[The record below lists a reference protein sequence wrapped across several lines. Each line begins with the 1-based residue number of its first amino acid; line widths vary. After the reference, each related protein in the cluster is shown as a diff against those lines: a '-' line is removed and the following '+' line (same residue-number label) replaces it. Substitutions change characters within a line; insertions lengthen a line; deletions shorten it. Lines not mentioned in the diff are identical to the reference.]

1 MALLKKRGCA
11 GCQPAGEPLAG
22 EGKASPDPLFFPKRH
37 ASYAG
42 ILIAF
47 LAVTFVAGGHIDFS
61 FLDAAKDFP
70 GGFVWFVDQF
80 MPNAKAFDQM
90 GKIASALAMTILD
103 AIAAGTL
110 AAVIAF
116 ILAVIASRVSGVG
129 GPVQMVIRAFATV
142 LRNIP
147 TVAWGFI
154 LLFSFKQAEF
164 TGFLALFFKSL
175 GFLTRAF
182 IETIDEADAGSIEAL
197 KATGA
202 SKLQIIVHGVFPLSL
217 TQVVSWVLYMIET
230 NFRDATLVG
239 MLTGTGIGFVFN
251 WYYRTF
257 KYPTAGLVIICIAVA
272 VIVVEA
278 VSNYVRRRIGAP
290 DGHSGEMRAS
300 HGKIKVRVRTTSGT
314 VLAVLVA
321 FLAIATT
328 YTMVNMGYGSADT
341 IQAASD
347 LVEYFKLMFLS
358 PYLSNYTWADM
369 FEGLAV
375 ALCIAVL
382 ATAGGA
388 LIALVLSLLAASNL
402 SNKLVS
408 NIIKT
413 VMAIIRSVPTII
425 WVLVFTVAIG
435 LGSEA
440 AVIGMMFHTV
450 SFLTKAFSEAFEE
463 VDQGSLEA
471 LKATGATWWQQ
482 IARGVFPDKLNEIL
496 SWIFIR
502 FENNFVGAVTV
513 GAIAGSGGIGY
524 YLYIVANY
532 MFNWHEMGLIIY
544 LCLAVSVTLEII
556 ATQLRKRFIVHR

>member
-1 MALLKKRGCA
+1 M
-11 GCQPAGEPLAG
+11 E
-22 EGKASPDPLFFPKRH
+22 
-37 ASYAG
+37 
-42 ILIAF
+42 
-47 LAVTFVAGGHIDFS
+47 V
-61 FLDAAKDFP
+61 
-70 GGFVWFVDQF
+70 
-80 MPNAKAFDQM
+80 
-90 GKIASALAMTILD
+90 
-103 AIAAGTL
+103 
-110 AAVIAF
+110 
-116 ILAVIASRVSGVG
+116 SRI
-129 GPVQMVIRAFATV
+129 PVIRI
-142 LRNIP
+142 LR
-147 TVAWGFI
+147 
-154 LLFSFKQAEF
+154 
-164 TGFLALFFKSL
+164 
-175 GFLTRAF
+175 
-182 IETIDEADAGSIEAL
+182 ADAGSIEAL

-290 DGHSGEMRAS
+290 GGHSGEMRAS
-300 HGKIKVRVRTTSGT
+300 RGKIKVRVRTASGT

-375 ALCIAVL
+375 TLCIAVL

-496 SWIFIR
+496 SWTFIR

>member
-1 MALLKKRGCA
+1 MALLKKHGCA

-70 GGFVWFVDQF
+70 GGFVWFIEQF

-90 GKIASALAMTILD
+90 GKITSALAMTILD

-300 HGKIKVRVRTTSGT
+300 RGKIKVRVRTTSGT
-314 VLAVLVA
+314 VLSVLVA
-321 FLAIATT
+321 FLAVATT

-341 IQAASD
+341 MQAASD

-375 ALCIAVL
+375 TLCIAVL

-413 VMAIIRSVPTII
+413 AMAIIRSVPTII

>member
-1 MALLKKRGCA
+1 MIHKLARALTRKPR
-11 GCQPAGEPLAG
+11 
-22 EGKASPDPLFFPKRH
+22 
-37 ASYAG
+37 
-42 ILIAF
+42 LIAF

-129 GPVQMVIRAFATV
+129 GPIQMVIRAFATV

-347 LVEYFKLMFLS
+347 LIEYFKLMFLS

-375 ALCIAVL
+375 TLCIAVL

-471 LKATGATWWQQ
+471 LRATGATWWQQ

>member
-1 MALLKKRGCA
+1 MTLLKKRGCA
-11 GCQPAGEPLAG
+11 GCQPAGEPLAD

-47 LAVTFVAGGHIDFS
+47 IAVTFVAGEHIDFG

-70 GGFVWFVDQF
+70 GGFVWFVEQF

-116 ILAVIASRVSGVG
+116 ILAVIASRVSGGRRPCPDGHPRVCDGAPQYPDCRVG
-129 GPVQMVIRAFATV
+129 LHPSLLLQAGGIHRLSGAV
-142 LRNIP
+142 LQKPRFP
-147 TVAWGFI
+147 
-154 LLFSFKQAEF
+154 
-164 TGFLALFFKSL
+164 
-175 GFLTRAF
+175 
-182 IETIDEADAGSIEAL
+182 DACLHRDDRRGGCRVDRGAQGN
-197 KATGA
+197 GA

-257 KYPTAGLVIICIAVA
+257 KYPTAGTVIICIAVA

-347 LVEYFKLMFLS
+347 PVEYFKLMFLS

-375 ALCIAVL
+375 TLCIAVL

-402 SNKLVS
+402 SNKFVS

-513 GAIAGSGGIGY
+513 GAIANSGGIGY

-532 MFNWHEMGLIIY
+532 MFNWHEMGTIIY

>member
-1 MALLKKRGCA
+1 MTLLKKRGCA
-11 GCQPAGEPLAG
+11 GCQLAGEPLAG

-47 LAVTFVAGGHIDFS
+47 IAVTFVAGEHIDFG

-278 VSNYVRRRIGAP
+278 VSNYVRPTVI
-290 DGHSGEMRAS
+290 
-300 HGKIKVRVRTTSGT
+300 RVRCALRTGRLRCACARRRAPCSPC
-314 VLAVLVA
+314 
-321 FLAIATT
+321 
-328 YTMVNMGYGSADT
+328 
-341 IQAASD
+341 
-347 LVEYFKLMFLS
+347 LS
-358 PYLSNYTWADM
+358 PS
-369 FEGLAV
+369 
-375 ALCIAVL
+375 
-382 ATAGGA
+382 
-388 LIALVLSLLAASNL
+388 SPS
-402 SNKLVS
+402 
-408 NIIKT
+408 
-413 VMAIIRSVPTII
+413 RR
-425 WVLVFTVAIG
+425 
-435 LGSEA
+435 
-440 AVIGMMFHTV
+440 
-450 SFLTKAFSEAFEE
+450 LTR
-463 VDQGSLEA
+463 
-471 LKATGATWWQQ
+471 W
-482 IARGVFPDKLNEIL
+482 
-496 SWIFIR
+496 
-502 FENNFVGAVTV
+502 
-513 GAIAGSGGIGY
+513 
-524 YLYIVANY
+524 
-532 MFNWHEMGLIIY
+532 
-544 LCLAVSVTLEII
+544 
-556 ATQLRKRFIVHR
+556 

>member
-90 GKIASALAMTILD
+90 GKITSALAMTILD

-110 AAVIAF
+110 AAIIAF

-154 LLFSFKQAEF
+154 QAEF

-202 SKLQIIVHGVFPLSL
+202 SRLQIIVHGVFPLSL
-217 TQVVSWVLYMIET
+217 AQVVSWVLYMIET

-300 HGKIKVRVRTTSGT
+300 RGKIKVRVRTASGT

-321 FLAIATT
+321 FLAVATT

-341 IQAASD
+341 MQAASD

-358 PYLSNYTWADM
+358 HYLSNYTWADM

-375 ALCIAVL
+375 TLCIAVL

-413 VMAIIRSVPTII
+413 AMAIIRSVPTII

-482 IARGVFPDKLNEIL
+482 VARGVFPDKLNEIL

>member
-1 MALLKKRGCA
+1 M
-11 GCQPAGEPLAG
+11 
-22 EGKASPDPLFFPKRH
+22 
-37 ASYAG
+37 
-42 ILIAF
+42 
-47 LAVTFVAGGHIDFS
+47 
-61 FLDAAKDFP
+61 
-70 GGFVWFVDQF
+70 
-80 MPNAKAFDQM
+80 
-90 GKIASALAMTILD
+90 
-103 AIAAGTL
+103 
-110 AAVIAF
+110 
-116 ILAVIASRVSGVG
+116 
-129 GPVQMVIRAFATV
+129 
-142 LRNIP
+142 
-147 TVAWGFI
+147 
-154 LLFSFKQAEF
+154 
-164 TGFLALFFKSL
+164 
-175 GFLTRAF
+175 
-182 IETIDEADAGSIEAL
+182 
-197 KATGA
+197 
-202 SKLQIIVHGVFPLSL
+202 HGVFPLSL

-347 LVEYFKLMFLS
+347 LIEYFKLMFLS

-375 ALCIAVL
+375 TLCIAVL

-544 LCLAVSVTLEII
+544 LCLAVSVALEII

>member
-1 MALLKKRGCA
+1 MALSKGRQAKGCCGSNGTQGA
-11 GCQPAGEPLAG
+11 
-22 EGKASPDPLFFPKRH
+22 GKASPDPLFFPKRH
-37 ASYAG
+37 ASYLG
-42 ILIAF
+42 ILAAF
-47 LAVTFVAGGHIDFS
+47 LVITLVASSHIDFS
-61 FLDAAKDFP
+61 FLDAARDFP
-70 GGFVWFVDQF
+70 GGFAWFAMQF
-80 MPNAKAFDQM
+80 LPDAKAFGQM
-90 GKIASALAMTILD
+90 GKISAALAMTILD

-110 AAVIAF
+110 AAAISF

-202 SKLQIIVHGVFPLSL
+202 SRLQIIVHGVLPLSM

-257 KYPTAGLVIICIAVA
+257 KYHTAGLVIICIAVA

-278 VSNYVRRRIGAP
+278 VSNFVRRRVGAP
-290 DGHSGEMRAS
+290 DGRPGGRRTVR
-300 HGKIKVRVRTTSGT
+300 GKLKTRVRTTSGT
-314 VLAVLVA
+314 VFAALVVFLAVV
-321 FLAIATT
+321 TT
-328 YTMVNMGYGSADT
+328 YTVANMGYGSADT
-341 IQAASD
+341 AQAASD
-347 LVEYFKLMFLS
+347 LVDYFKLMFLS
-358 PYLSNYTWADM
+358 PSLSHYTWGEM

-375 ALCIAVL
+375 TICIAVL

-388 LIALVLSLLAASNL
+388 LIALVFSLFAASNL

-408 NIIKT
+408 NLVKT

-463 VDQGSLEA
+463 VDKGSLEA

-482 IARGVFPDKLNEIL
+482 VARGVLPDKLNEIL

-532 MFNWHEMGLIIY
+532 MFNWHEMGLIICM
-544 LCLAVSVTLEII
+544 CLAVSVVLEII
-556 ATQLRKRFIVHR
+556 ATRLRKRFIVRR

>member
-11 GCQPAGEPLAG
+11 GCQPVGEPPADA
-22 EGKASPDPLFFPKRH
+22 GKASPDPLFFPKRH

-42 ILIAF
+42 ILVAF

-70 GGFVWFVDQF
+70 GGFVWFIEQF

-90 GKIASALAMTILD
+90 GKITSALAMTILD

-202 SKLQIIVHGVFPLSL
+202 SRLQIIVHGVFPLSL
-217 TQVVSWVLYMIET
+217 TQV
-230 NFRDATLVG
+230 
-239 MLTGTGIGFVFN
+239 
-251 WYYRTF
+251 
-257 KYPTAGLVIICIAVA
+257 
-272 VIVVEA
+272 
-278 VSNYVRRRIGAP
+278 
-290 DGHSGEMRAS
+290 MRAS
-300 HGKIKVRVRTTSGT
+300 RGKIKVRVRTTSGT

-321 FLAIATT
+321 FLAVATT

-341 IQAASD
+341 MQAASD

-375 ALCIAVL
+375 TLCIAVL

-413 VMAIIRSVPTII
+413 VMAVIRSVPTII

-463 VDQGSLEA
+463 VDRGSLEA

-482 IARGVFPDKLNEIL
+482 VARGVFPDKLNEIL
-496 SWIFIR
+496 SWVFIR

>member
-1 MALLKKRGCA
+1 M
-11 GCQPAGEPLAG
+11 
-22 EGKASPDPLFFPKRH
+22 
-37 ASYAG
+37 
-42 ILIAF
+42 
-47 LAVTFVAGGHIDFS
+47 
-61 FLDAAKDFP
+61 
-70 GGFVWFVDQF
+70 
-80 MPNAKAFDQM
+80 
-90 GKIASALAMTILD
+90 
-103 AIAAGTL
+103 
-110 AAVIAF
+110 
-116 ILAVIASRVSGVG
+116 
-129 GPVQMVIRAFATV
+129 
-142 LRNIP
+142 
-147 TVAWGFI
+147 
-154 LLFSFKQAEF
+154 
-164 TGFLALFFKSL
+164 
-175 GFLTRAF
+175 
-182 IETIDEADAGSIEAL
+182 
-197 KATGA
+197 
-202 SKLQIIVHGVFPLSL
+202 
-217 TQVVSWVLYMIET
+217 
-230 NFRDATLVG
+230 
-239 MLTGTGIGFVFN
+239 
-251 WYYRTF
+251 
-257 KYPTAGLVIICIAVA
+257 A

-375 ALCIAVL
+375 TLCIAVL

-402 SNKLVS
+402 SNKFVS

-513 GAIAGSGGIGY
+513 GAIAGRAAS
-524 YLYIVANY
+524 
-532 MFNWHEMGLIIY
+532 
-544 LCLAVSVTLEII
+544 
-556 ATQLRKRFIVHR
+556 ATISTSLRTICSTGMRWGAHHLSLPRRFRHVGNHRHAAAQAFHRASLGAWLFG